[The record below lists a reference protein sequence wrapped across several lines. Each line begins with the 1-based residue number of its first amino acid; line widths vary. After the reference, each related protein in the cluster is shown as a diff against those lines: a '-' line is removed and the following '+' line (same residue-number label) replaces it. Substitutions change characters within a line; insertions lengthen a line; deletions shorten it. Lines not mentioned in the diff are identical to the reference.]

1 MKDKL
6 LIFCIVVWL
15 LVFALVTV
23 LFCSLRKVNS
33 KPTTIEQT
41 IIFPSIIIE
50 EKKSEIK
57 DIKQLALEICKYKY
71 SWEMAD
77 EIFKQC
83 EENNLP
89 VYVIYALAYS
99 ESNFVS
105 SAESKKACRGIFQ
118 ISEDCLKDYNTA
130 HPNNQYT
137 FDEMY
142 DVRKNIK
149 VGVWHYQRYRKYVG
163 DDWIT
168 LYAIY
173 NNGYN
178 GYLTLG
184 TSNIQGA
191 VNRFTK
197 YLTEMKIYFY

>member
-15 LVFALVTV
+15 LVFALVAV
-23 LFCSLRKVNS
+23 LACNLKKVNS
-33 KPTTIEQT
+33 QPTAIEQT
-41 IIFPSIIIE
+41 IIIPPIIE
-50 EKKSEIK
+50 EKKQEEK
-57 DIKQLALEICKYKY
+57 DVKQLALEICKYKY

-99 ESNFVS
+99 ESDFIS

-118 ISEDCLKDYNTA
+118 TGEDCLKDYNSA

-173 NNGYN
+173 NNGYT

-191 VNRFTK
+191 VDRFTK
-197 YLTEMKIYFY
+197 YLIEMKIYFY